1 MCELKFQWKIPEPL
15 EASDALSEKMEIM
28 VFISQDCGEDLRGE
42 VPKLQS
48 SWSGPASEFN
58 E

>member
-15 EASDALSEKMEIM
+15 EASDTLSEKMGIM

-42 VPKLQS
+42 VPKL
-48 SWSGPASEFN
+48 
-58 E
+58 